1 MNSTSAEKECYV
13 TCRILIVN
21 INILIRK
28 KEGYFHNLLVIIE
41 YEQCISNGSKR
52 NKKLE

>member
-28 KEGYFHNLLVIIE
+28 KEGYFHNLLVIIKDALR
-41 YEQCISNGSKR
+41 ISNESKR